1 MLEVSVMNE
10 PEIINLRRMP
20 CAEKVLNLTD
30 YALDVGLKVTV
41 RMKKTR
47 RGIRWMLSGYTV
59 DQ

>member
-1 MLEVSVMNE
+1 MNE

-30 YALDVGLKVTV
+30 YALDVGLRVTV